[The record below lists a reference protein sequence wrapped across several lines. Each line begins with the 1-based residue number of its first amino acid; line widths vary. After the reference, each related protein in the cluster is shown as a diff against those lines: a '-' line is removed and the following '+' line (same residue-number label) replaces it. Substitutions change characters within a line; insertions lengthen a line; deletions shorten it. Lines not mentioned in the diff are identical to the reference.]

1 MSEVYEAGKNKL
13 DHEIETLNDD
23 VENNWTRAERNHFF
37 RNRIGWIHN
46 QTRQF
51 VNIVHDRR
59 MHEYPQVFARIGING
74 DGGRPPT
81 PLILFFPIFSHL
93 ISNNETK
100 ADSEKDKISAFN
112 TVYPDGHLT
121 KCWHLT
127 PNMKD
132 AKIYQD
138 NVMWKKVV

>member
-1 MSEVYEAGKNKL
+1 VV
-13 DHEIETLNDD
+13 DRDQND
-23 VENNWTRAERNHFF
+23 
-37 RNRIGWIHN
+37 
-46 QTRQF
+46 Q
-51 VNIVHDRR
+51 
-59 MHEYPQVFARIGING
+59 NG
-74 DGGRPPT
+74 GNLFLTVQNGGRSFY
-81 PLILFFPIFSHL
+81 FFPYSSHL
-93 ISNNETK
+93 ISNNGTK

-121 KCWHLT
+121 KCCHLT